1 MADKNEQIGADI
13 VVDAS
18 GVKKGVNDAVNDIGK
33 IEKALDDV
41 ADEASKSGGEVEE
54 STRKMSSAFSGIG
67 ETIGELKPV
76 IAGAFAG
83 AGALAT
89 SLASDFTNSQTKIQ
103 NSFGLTSSEAKKM
116 NGIVQEV
123 WSEGFGESVDEVAE
137 SIVVVK
143 RNMQQIDGKELQQ
156 ATKYAITFSDTF
168 GGDINEN
175 VRGASALMTAY
186 GISSEK
192 AFDLM
197 TVGAQHG
204 LNKTDELGDNLAE
217 YATLFE
223 ENGYSAE
230 QMFSIL
236 EAGLEGGAYNLDKV
250 NDLVKEFGVRMA
262 DGSVEKAVT
271 ELGGS
276 FEKTFKKLKKSGAD
290 NQEIFQALGKEVSKL
305 KTEQE
310 KAAAISAIWGSMGED
325 AGTKVIDSMTGVED
339 SYTDVDNAAKKMVKT
354 AQDDPF
360 TRMKVAAREFG
371 EALLPVAEIGLDLA
385 DDILPLISAGTK
397 ALSNGWKSLTPEMQK
412 AVGIM
417 LSLTAAGAGGKIA
430 LGGLTSVLGG
440 LLNPM
445 SLFSK
450 DGKTATKVATG
461 LAGETTKATGTFEKL
476 GSKVMGSSAAFGP
489 WGLAIAAGSVA
500 VVGLGVALTKA
511 GQDANESR
519 DRVYKW
525 GSDIGESADKALT
538 KYENFSDGAS
548 TAMTSFGDNVSE
560 NSDSVKADFE
570 KITESVNGMMKS
582 IDEAGKGAKDSIK
595 ENLSQ
600 LPEWMQ
606 KNLKEATDAQAKEVD
621 RTVDLAQKAADQTLS
636 IYKKHAKDNTKLTKA
651 ENDLILNNQK
661 IMNNQQVELME
672 LNSKEKK
679 SVIAALNGEL
689 EGMSEEQLRNNIDNI
704 ALAMDKEQK
713 LYKKQKDVLKDMYK
727 SGQIDKSDYDA
738 QLKLLT
744 DSHTNMT
751 DTIEANMLR
760 ARRAS
765 GVSEDK
771 IRIDMERLGFDYEKA
786 AKVIDE
792 QTKNAADSNGILAQS
807 TKNMSN
813 DVVDANQR
821 WNALVFDPKTGDI
834 KTNAKEEIQKA
845 SESKAGWD
853 NLKFVAKN
861 ANLSSNA
868 KSMMATAL
876 IENGKWE
883 ELSFDEKKLIIT
895 YDGSAEVIKAM
906 EDMGTWNDLDAKQ
919 KSLIANA
926 NTSLALE
933 KVLTDMGVWNTL
945 PVDVKKMIGDNTDI
959 VKKIQS
965 SEGMIVE
972 YDGKKIELKKLLGDN
987 TDVVNK
993 IKAGKSVIVNY
1004 NGQKIDLKQLYANNK
1019 DLVTKITSGK
1029 NVIKDYNK
1037 TDPEKKTATVKTN
1050 QSEFTGSLNAML
1062 GQWSGAQFGT
1072 KTANIAVNAVKGATA
1087 KNANGT
1093 PSFAGGLTTLHERG
1107 EEIYDLPQ
1115 GTRVIP
1121 HSLSSA
1127 MMERAGRD
1135 YAKNV
1140 SNMNNSSFK
1149 QSINIANFN
1158 NNSRQDISSLME
1170 DMSKEAKKKNAWRS
1184 AGQ

>member
-1 MADKNEQIGADI
+1 MADKKEQIGAEI
-13 VVDAS
+13 VVDAG
-18 GVKKGVNDAVNDIGK
+18 GVKKGVNDAVSDINKLGN
-33 IEKALDDV
+33 AFDDV
-41 ADEASKSGGEVEE
+41 ADEASKSGGKMEE
-54 STRKMSSAFSGIG
+54 NTRKMSSAFSGLG
-67 ETIGELKPV
+67 EKIGELKPI
-76 IAGAFAG
+76 IAGALAG
-83 AGALAT
+83 AGVMAT
-89 SLASDFTNSQTKIQ
+89 SLASDFINSQTKIQ
-103 NSFGLTSSEAKKM
+103 NSFGLTGEEAKKM
-116 NGIVQEV
+116 NGIVSDV
-123 WSEGFGESVDEVAE
+123 WKDGFGESVDEVAE
-137 SIVVVK
+137 SLVVVK
-143 RNMQQIDGKELQQ
+143 RNMQKIDGEELKQ
-156 ATKYAITFSDTF
+156 ATKYAMTFSDTF

-186 GISSEK
+186 GLSSEK

-197 TVGAQHG
+197 TIGAQHG

-217 YATLFE
+217 YATLFQ

-230 QMFSIL
+230 EMFSIL

-276 FEKTFKKLKKSGAD
+276 FEKTFKKLKKDGAD
-290 NQEIFQALGKEVSKL
+290 NQEVFQALGKEVSKL

-325 AGTKVIDSMTGVED
+325 AGTKVIDSMTGVET
-339 SYTDVDNAAKKMVKT
+339 SYKKVDGAAKNMVKT

-360 TRMKVAAREFG
+360 TRMKIAAREFG
-371 EALLPVAEIGLDLA
+371 DALLPIAEIGLDLA
-385 DDILPLISAGTK
+385 DDILPLITAGTK
-397 ALSNGWKSLTPEMQK
+397 ALSNGWKSLSPEMQK
-412 AVGIM
+412 GVGVM
-417 LSLTAAGAGGKIA
+417 LSLAAAGAGGKLA
-430 LGGLTSVLGG
+430 LGGLTSMLGG

-445 SLFSK
+445 TLFSK
-450 DGKTATKVATG
+450 SSKAAETATEG
-461 LAGETTKATGTFEKL
+461 LGKEAVKATGGFEKL
-476 GSKVMGSSAAFGP
+476 GSKVMGSSASFGP

-500 VVGLGVALTKA
+500 VIGLGVALTKA
-511 GQDANESR
+511 GNKANESR

-525 GSDIGESADKALT
+525 GSDVGESADKALS
-538 KYENFSDGAS
+538 KYESFSSGAS
-548 TAMTSFGDNVSE
+548 TAMDSFGENVNE
-560 NSDSVKADFE
+560 NSKSVQADFE

-595 ENLSQ
+595 ENLSK

-606 KNLKEATDAQAKEVD
+606 KNLKESTDAQAKEVD
-621 RTVDLAQKAADQTLS
+621 RSVSLAQKAADQTLS
-636 IYKKHAKDNTKLTKA
+636 IYKKHAKDNTELTKA

-704 ALAMDKEQK
+704 ALAMDKEEK
-713 LYKKQKDVLKDMYK
+713 LYKKQKDVLKDMWK

-738 QLKLLT
+738 QLKMLT

-760 ARRAS
+760 ARRAT
-765 GVSEDK
+765 GASEDK
-771 IRIDMERLGFDYEKA
+771 IRVDMERMGFDYEKA
-786 AKVIDE
+786 AKVVEE
-792 QTKNAADSNGILAQS
+792 QTKKAADSNGILAQS

-813 DVVDANQR
+813 DVIDANQR
-821 WNALVFDPKTGDI
+821 WNALVFDTKTGDV

-845 SESKAGWD
+845 SESKDGWN
-853 NLKFVAKN
+853 NLKFMMKN

-868 KSMMATAL
+868 KAMMSTAL

-883 ELSFDEKKLIIT
+883 SLTFDEKKLIVA
-895 YDGSAEVIKAM
+895 YDGSADVMKAM
-906 EDMGTWNDLDAKQ
+906 EDMGTWNNLDAKQ
-919 KSLIANA
+919 KSLVANA

-933 KVLTDMGVWNTL
+933 KVLTDMGVWNNL
-945 PVDVKKMIGDNTDI
+945 PVEVKKMVGDNTDI

-972 YDGKKIELKKLLGDN
+972 YDGKQIDIKKLLGDN

-1019 DLVTKITSGK
+1019 DLVNKIISGK
-1029 NVIKDYNK
+1029 NVITDYNK

-1050 QSEFTGSLNAML
+1050 QNEFSGALDAML
-1062 GQWSGAQFGT
+1062 GEWNGAWFGT
-1072 KTANIAVNAVKGATA
+1072 KTANVAVNAVKGATA

-1093 PSFAGGLTTLHERG
+1093 PSFSGGLTTLHERG
-1107 EEIYDLPQ
+1107 EEIYDLPR

-1121 HSLSSA
+1121 HSLSTA

-1135 YAKNV
+1135 YAKNI
-1140 SNMNNSSFK
+1140 SNMNDKSFS
-1149 QSINIANFN
+1149 QTISIANFN

-1170 DMSKEAKKKNAWRS
+1170 DLSNEAKKKNAWRN
-1184 AGQ
+1184 